1 MFTCA
6 VFKSLTFTYKNATL
20 MCNCCICNLCG
31 TGPGIYGFKVKDWQM
46 ACPPGWRAFWRR
58 AAAPA
63 AATAPAAT
71 AAARPTAAR
80 QPPFVGARSPLIY
93 RVCHTTPKRKLLFNT
108 LPFLFVLY
116 SSWVFFL
123 LKCFT
128 SILLSKQVINSWY
141 TISVSI
147 KVTWTNRWIDKIK
160 VVGIRW
166 PEYNLP
172 RA

>member
-1 MFTCA
+1 
-6 VFKSLTFTYKNATL
+6 

-46 ACPPGWRAFWRR
+46 ACPQAGAHSG
-58 AAAPA
+58 
-63 AATAPAAT
+63 
-71 AAARPTAAR
+71 
-80 QPPFVGARSPLIY
+80 GARRRQQRQQHQQQQQRRGRRPRGSRLSSEHALRLSTGY
-93 RVCHTTPKRKLLFNT
+93 VT
-108 LPFLFVLY
+108 LPLRENYCLILCHFY
-116 SSWVFFL
+116 SFYIRVEFFL

-147 KVTWTNRWIDKIK
+147 KVTWTNRWVDKIK